1 MWVASLSDLYQMPIG
16 KFLGNYLSFVFHHHH
31 MQLQPRTGSNLLLLL
46 DAGHSSVLV
55 TLATQY
61 PRIPDGV
68 QIDLSKDDDD
78 TLFQ

>member
-1 MWVASLSDLYQMPIG
+1 
-16 KFLGNYLSFVFHHHH
+16 
-31 MQLQPRTGSNLLLLL
+31 MQLQLRTGSNLLLLL

-55 TLATQY
+55 ALATQY

-68 QIDLSKDDDD
+68 QIDLSKDDDG